1 VPFAPIAGEEVT
13 LPPVRKLHL
22 SVPVGVMAYRL
33 SSLEPTYIV
42 PSEPIAGEDVIEPPV
57 WNVHC
62 KVPFGLMA

>member
-1 VPFAPIAGEEVT
+1 LPVT
-13 LPPVRKLHL
+13 KLHL
-22 SVPVGVMAYRL
+22 RVPFGLTAYRL